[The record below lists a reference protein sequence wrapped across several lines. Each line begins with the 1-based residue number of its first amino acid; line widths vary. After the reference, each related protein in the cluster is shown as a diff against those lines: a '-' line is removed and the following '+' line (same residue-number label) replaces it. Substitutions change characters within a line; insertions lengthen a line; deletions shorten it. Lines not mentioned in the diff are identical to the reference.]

1 MRTWEARIGVRLV
14 LDGRAW
20 RGGERRSGVALVGY
34 ADCCRGLRGD
44 TRADVE
50 LNVL

>member
-20 RGGERRSGVALVGY
+20 RGGERRSGVVMMFEGGTLIVLV
-34 ADCCRGLRGD
+34 AWL
-44 TRADVE
+44 
-50 LNVL
+50 